1 MATASSERRT
11 MFDGHHGRTRLGK
24 VADPGP
30 RFDPGTVW
38 LVGAGPGDPNLL
50 TRLAA
55 RAIAEA
61 DVILHD
67 ALVGDDLL
75 AEAQCDALVEY
86 AGKRAGGASSRQRDI
101 SDRLVTHARA
111 GNRVL
116 RLKGGDPFVFGRGGE
131 EAEALASAGVPFR
144 IVPGVTAGI
153 GGLAY
158 AGIPVTHRSY
168 GSAVAFVTGHGSNG
182 GLPENLDWGTLA
194 KGIPTLVF
202 YMGLRTLA
210 AIAERLTAAG
220 RDPATPVAIVC
231 NASLP
236 HQSVIVSTLAQS
248 AEDARRLDARAPA
261 VIAIGEIVR
270 LREALAGWQEVG
282 TMALAPADRTA
293 TSRPEAVLALG

>member
-1 MATASSERRT
+1 
-11 MFDGHHGRTRLGK
+11 MFDGRHGRARLGR
-24 VADPGP
+24 ATTPGP
-30 RFDPGTVW
+30 HFDPGTVW

-61 DVILHD
+61 DVILYD

-75 AEAQCDALVEY
+75 AEARCDALVEY
-86 AGKRAGGASSRQRDI
+86 AGKRAGGRSCRQRDI
-101 SDRLVTHARA
+101 SGRLVAHAQA

-131 EAEALASAGVPFR
+131 EAEALAAAGVPFR

-168 GSAVAFVTGHGSNG
+168 GSAVAFVTGQGSNG
-182 GLPENLDWGTLA
+182 GLPDNLDWEALA
-194 KGIPTLVF
+194 KGAPTLVF

-220 RDPATPVAIVC
+220 RDPATPVAIVS

-236 HQSVIVSTLAQS
+236 HQSVIVSKLAQC
-248 AEDARRLDARAPA
+248 AEDARRLDAKAPA

-270 LREALAGWQEVG
+270 LHEALAEWQEAGAPALPQAPKTAASPLHV
-282 TMALAPADRTA
+282 ALA
-293 TSRPEAVLALG
+293 LA